1 MAIIKTQTFIS
12 MIRIELTQFSPLE
25 SSILQIRFNVFVA
38 EQGVEPSL
46 EVDGRD
52 PECVHAIAYDE
63 DLPIGTGRLL
73 PDGHIGRMA
82 VLKEY
87 RSTGV
92 GQKILLKLVAAARE
106 RGWKKVELSS
116 QIQAVDFYERFG
128 FQRLGEVYIEAGI
141 DHVDMRLDL
150 E

>member
-1 MAIIKTQTFIS
+1 MAIIKTQTFLS
-12 MIRIELTQFSPLE
+12 MIRVELTQFSPLE
-25 SSILQIRFNVFVA
+25 TSILQIRFNVFVA

-52 PECVHAIAYDE
+52 PDCVHAIAYDE
-63 DLPIGTGRLL
+63 NLPIGTGRLL

-92 GQKILLKLVAAARE
+92 GQKILLKLVEAARE

-128 FQRLGEVYIEAGI
+128 FQRLGETYVEAGI
-141 DHVDMRLDL
+141 VHLDMRLNL
-150 E
+150 K

>member
-1 MAIIKTQTFIS
+1 
-12 MIRIELTQFSPLE
+12 MIRIELTHFSPLE
-25 SSILQIRFNVFVA
+25 PSILHIRFEVFVA
-38 EQGVEPSL
+38 EQGVDPSL

-63 DLPIGTGRLL
+63 DKPIGTGRLL

-82 VLKEY
+82 VLKEH
-87 RSTGV
+87 RSKGV
-92 GQKILLKLVAAARE
+92 GQKILLKLVEAARE
-106 RGWKKVELSS
+106 KGWKQVELSS
-116 QIQAVDFYERFG
+116 QIQAVAFYERFG
-128 FQRLGEVYIEAGI
+128 FQRLGDVYVEAGI

>member
-1 MAIIKTQTFIS
+1 
-12 MIRIELTQFSPLE
+12 MIRIELTHFSPLE
-25 SSILQIRFNVFVA
+25 PSILQIRFEVFVA
-38 EQGVEPSL
+38 EQGVDPSL

-63 DLPIGTGRLL
+63 DKPIGTGRLL

-82 VLKEY
+82 VLKEH
-87 RSTGV
+87 RSKGV
-92 GQKILLKLVAAARE
+92 GQKILLKLVEAARE
-106 RGWKKVELSS
+106 KGWKQVELSS
-116 QIQAVDFYERFG
+116 QIQAVAFYERFG
-128 FQRLGEVYIEAGI
+128 FQRLGDVYVEAGI

>member
-1 MAIIKTQTFIS
+1 
-12 MIRIELTQFSPLE
+12 MIRIELTHFSPLE
-25 SSILQIRFNVFVA
+25 SSILQIRFEVFVA
-38 EQGVEPSL
+38 EQGVDPSL

-52 PECVHAIAYDE
+52 PECVHAIAYAE
-63 DLPIGTGRLL
+63 DKPIGTGRLL

-87 RSTGV
+87 RSKGV
-92 GQKILLKLVAAARE
+92 GQKILLKLVEAARK

-116 QIQAVDFYERFG
+116 QIQAVPFYERFG
-128 FQRLGEVYIEAGI
+128 FRRLGDVYIEAGI
-141 DHVDMRLDL
+141 EHVDMRLDL

>member
-1 MAIIKTQTFIS
+1 
-12 MIRIELTQFSPLE
+12 
-25 SSILQIRFNVFVA
+25 
-38 EQGVEPSL
+38 
-46 EVDGRD
+46 
-52 PECVHAIAYDE
+52 
-63 DLPIGTGRLL
+63 
-73 PDGHIGRMA
+73 MA

-92 GQKILLKLVAAARE
+92 GQKILLKLVEAARE

-128 FQRLGEVYIEAGI
+128 FKRLGKVYIEAGI

>member
-1 MAIIKTQTFIS
+1 
-12 MIRIELTQFSPLE
+12 
-25 SSILQIRFNVFVA
+25 
-38 EQGVEPSL
+38 
-46 EVDGRD
+46 
-52 PECVHAIAYDE
+52 
-63 DLPIGTGRLL
+63 
-73 PDGHIGRMA
+73 MA

-87 RSTGV
+87 RSTGA
-92 GQKILLKLVAAARE
+92 GQKILLKLVEAARE
-106 RGWKKVELSS
+106 RGWKRVDLSS

>member
-1 MAIIKTQTFIS
+1 
-12 MIRIELTQFSPLE
+12 MIRVELTQFSPLE
-25 SSILQIRFNVFVA
+25 TSILQIRFNVFVA

-52 PECVHAIAYDE
+52 PDCVHAIAYDE
-63 DLPIGTGRLL
+63 NLPIGTGRLL

-92 GQKILLKLVAAARE
+92 GQKILLKLVEAARE

-128 FQRLGEVYIEAGI
+128 FQRLGETYVEAGI
-141 DHVDMRLDL
+141 VHLDMRLNL
-150 E
+150 K